1 VRPRLQSGVVRRPL
15 NLSVRRQVSSAVP
28 RTKLSLGAK
37 RAIAGVWLVW
47 FLFCAGNY
55 YLEWGFFGERAK
67 LVMAVSL
74 LVFAIVFHR
83 YEGKIRREMK
93 AYERLK
99 RMRGR
104 LKPSASLGDLPPN
117 NRWRGP

>member
-1 VRPRLQSGVVRRPL
+1 
-15 NLSVRRQVSSAVP
+15 VP
-28 RTKLSLGAK
+28 RTRLSLGVK
-37 RAIAGVWLVW
+37 RGIAAVWLVW

-55 YLEWGFFGERAK
+55 YLGWGFFGQRAK
-67 LVMAVSL
+67 LIMVLSL

-83 YEGKIRREMK
+83 YQRKIMRELK

-99 RMRGR
+99 RMRKNER
-104 LKPSASLGDLPPN
+104 LLSNASIERLPPN